1 MTLLLEQA
9 IEKLLHIP
17 VERQDTI
24 ASLILDAIADE
35 DRWDLAFAKSQ
46 DKLSKIAARV
56 RQDIKTGRVKKLV
69 IDEL

>member
-56 RQDIKTGRVKKLV
+56 RQDINAGRAKKLV

>member
-35 DRWDLAFAKSQ
+35 DRWDMAFAKSQ
-46 DKLSKIAARV
+46 DKLSKIATRV
-56 RQDIKTGRVKKLV
+56 RQDIKTGRVKKLG

>member
-46 DKLSKIAARV
+46 DKLSKIATRV
-56 RQDIKTGRVKKLV
+56 RQDIKTGRVKKLG

>member
-56 RQDIKTGRVKKLV
+56 RQDIKTGRAKKLV

>member
-56 RQDIKTGRVKKLV
+56 RQDIKAGRVKKLG

>member
-1 MTLLLEQA
+1 MLSLPEEA
-9 IEKLLHIP
+9 IGKFSHIP
-17 VERQDTI
+17 NDKQYAI

-56 RQDIKTGRVKKLV
+56 RQDIKTGRAKKLV